1 MTAKEY
7 LSQPLNIRRKI
18 KYLKLDLERY
28 EKIIYSCSSPNYEN
42 VRVDKSLIKETPNQ
56 IALEKCDE
64 IKAKIKNLEKELER
78 VIVDVNKVIEDLD
91 NTEFKL
97 LLKYRYL
104 DEMSYDDIKEKLFV
118 SYSSIKRWH
127 NDALVQISQ
136 ILKVEPQ

>member
-1 MTAKEY
+1 MTAKEF
-7 LSQPLNIRRKI
+7 LSQPLSIRRKI

-28 EKIIYSCSSPNYEN
+28 EKIIYSCPSPNYEN
-42 VRVDKSLIKETPNQ
+42 VRVDNSLIKETPNQ

-64 IKAKIKNLEKELER
+64 IKAKIKNLEKELES

-104 DEMSYDDIKEKLFV
+104 DEMSYADIKEKLFV
-118 SYSSIKRWH
+118 SYSTIKRW
-127 NDALVQISQ
+127 NLEALKKIEAVI
-136 ILKVEPQ
+136 

>member
-7 LSQPLNIRRKI
+7 LNQPYKIKKKI

-28 EKIIYSCSSPNYEN
+28 EKIIYSCPSPNYEN
-42 VRVDKSLIKETPNQ
+42 VRVDISLIKETPNQ

-64 IKAKIKNLEKELER
+64 IKNKIKCLEEELEK
-78 VIVDVNKVIEDLD
+78 VIKEVNKTIDRID
-91 NTEFKL
+91 NDDYKL
-97 LLKYRYL
+97 ILKYRYL
-104 DEMSYDDIKEKLFV
+104 DGMSYGDIKEKLFV

-136 ILKVEPQ
+136 ILKVEP